1 MEQLTQDAKDAN
13 TLSTYLAVRDVPAGI
28 TQAPQADLCVVCG
41 SSVLATV

>member
-13 TLSTYLAVRDVPAGI
+13 TLSTYLAVRDVPDI
-28 TQAPQADLCVVCG
+28 TQVPQADLCVVCG